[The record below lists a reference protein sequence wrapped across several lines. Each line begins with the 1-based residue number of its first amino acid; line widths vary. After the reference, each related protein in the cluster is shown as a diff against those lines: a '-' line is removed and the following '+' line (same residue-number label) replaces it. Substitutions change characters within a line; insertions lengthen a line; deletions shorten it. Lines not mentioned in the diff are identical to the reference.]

1 METTTISKP
10 ALRESLLHDF
20 DSVRAFSEAICQ
32 PLAVED
38 YVVQT
43 MPDVSPTKW
52 HLAHVSWFFET
63 FILQPALTGYFSPDP
78 LYAYLYNSYY
88 NALGDRH
95 CRPRR
100 GQLSRP
106 TVAETFRY
114 RSYVDQQMRTF
125 LNTASPDTL
134 AEFEPLITLGIHHEQ
149 QHQELMVTDIKHV
162 LGTNP
167 LSPTCRWNGPDPSV
181 TTSTLRVR
189 ESQTLSWT
197 QFGGGLYEIGWDGS
211 GFSFDNEGPRHR
223 TFVEPFALSN
233 RLVTNADW
241 LEFIQDGGYQRSD
254 LWLSMGWDMVQ
265 TFEWSAPLY
274 WERGEGDWLTYTFAG
289 KQIVDPNEPV
299 CHVSF
304 FEADAYA
311 RWADSRL
318 PTEEEWEIS
327 AGTQPQVGNFAD
339 SMLFKPVPLTSD
351 PRSAITQSFGDVWQW
366 TASPYIGY
374 PGYTPASGA
383 VGEYNGKFMCNQFVL
398 RGGSCAT
405 HSTHIRPT
413 YRNFFAPD
421 SRWQFTGLRL
431 ARS

>member
-1 METTTISKP
+1 MNDSTVVLAP
-10 ALRESLLHDF
+10 PRDQLLSEYDAA
-20 DSVRAFSEAICQ
+20 RAFSEAICA
-32 PLAVED
+32 PMAIED

-43 MPDVSPTKW
+43 MPDVSPAKW

-63 FILQPALTGYFSPDP
+63 FILQAALPDYFSPDP

-106 TVAETFRY
+106 TVAETYRY
-114 RSYVDQQMRTF
+114 RTYVDENMRQF
-125 LNTASPDTL
+125 LTTAPEEKI
-134 AEFEPLITLGIHHEQ
+134 AEFTPLITLGLHHEQ

-167 LSPTCRWNGPDPSV
+167 LQPTCIWDR
-181 TTSTLRVR
+181 TKRTSQQSAGNMRNAWV
-189 ESQTLSWT
+189 E
-197 QFGGGLYEIGWDGS
+197 FAGGVHEIGWTGDG
-211 GFSFDNEGPRHR
+211 FAFDNEGPVHR
-223 TFVEPFALSN
+223 VLLEPFSLAP
-233 RLVTNADW
+233 RPVTNGDW
-241 LEFIQDGGYQRSD
+241 LEFMADNGYRRSD
-254 LWLSMGWDMVQ
+254 LWLSAGWDMVQ
-265 TFEWSAPLY
+265 TEQWNAPMY
-274 WERGEGDWLTYTFAG
+274 WERMDDTWRTFTFAG
-289 KQIVDPNEPV
+289 SRPVDIDEPV

-311 RWADSRL
+311 RWKGARL
-318 PTEEEWEIS
+318 PTEAEWEVAVRS
-327 AGTQPQVGNFAD
+327 APVKGNLAD
-339 SMLFKPVPLTSD
+339 SMRFHPENNNL
-351 PRSAITQSFGDVWQW
+351 QSPTALSQIYGDVWEW

-374 PGYTPASGA
+374 PGYSPAPGA

-413 YRNFFAPD
+413 YRNFFPPD
-421 SRWQFTGLRL
+421 ARWQFTGLRL
-431 ARS
+431 AQK